1 MDIFVHKCYK
11 YILVSIVQPR
21 IENIPAVL
29 KYAAFG
35 TGPFTVMGGVE
46 VNYYLLITICNL
58 VKNAKT
64 HLILSVETN
73 VVGG

>member
-1 MDIFVHKCYK
+1 MDIFVHTCYK

-46 VNYYLLITICNL
+46 VNYYLLITIYM
-58 VKNAKT
+58 
-64 HLILSVETN
+64 
-73 VVGG
+73 

>member
-1 MDIFVHKCYK
+1 MDILCYK

-21 IENIPAVL
+21 IENIPSVL

-46 VNYYLLITICNL
+46 VNYSLLITICMYF
-58 VKNAKT
+58 T
-64 HLILSVETN
+64 QEYSRHI
-73 VVGG
+73 